1 MAYDISSSLGWAPG
15 GIRRMGG
22 AKVETPLPFTPSIIP
37 ATTAPLP
44 PAPAP
49 GLIPVPGKSPYPPGF
64 LDQDIRPPPPPAPL
78 PTPPVFEGPPVKG
91 PTLPLA
97 PVTPPPAPPLT
108 RRLPGTKWRGEASE
122 TGYMVSDP
130 EFVAKFGEDVYA
142 PESFIWSP
150 KPEKP
155 VPESKELWDWDM
167 IPGYEGRRDRYDW
180 MKPSG
185 EFEYTAGAPRLP
197 SYASTGI
204 PGFAIPG
211 LGTLP
216 PSSLPPGMKL
226 PPGVTFPGGSWTT
239 PGGTGIG
246 MPTGP
251 APPGGVVAW

>member
-1 MAYDISSSLGWAPG
+1 
-15 GIRRMGG
+15 
-22 AKVETPLPFTPSIIP
+22 
-37 ATTAPLP
+37 
-44 PAPAP
+44 
-49 GLIPVPGKSPYPPGF
+49 
-64 LDQDIRPPPPPAPL
+64 
-78 PTPPVFEGPPVKG
+78 
-91 PTLPLA
+91 
-97 PVTPPPAPPLT
+97 
-108 RRLPGTKWRGEASE
+108 
-122 TGYMVSDP
+122 DP